1 MLGEAIKRYR
11 NEKNIT
17 QQELAKL
24 IPCSV
29 DSIRRW
35 EANLREPRA
44 SDLQRLCEVL
54 GCTKSEL
61 LNGPKDG
68 KIKITLSYDWEKFEK
83 GEIDM
88 TGNEFDVFLGK
99 DGEVGI
105 KGAGKMTTR
114 EAVEDFL
121 SRVRLQVETAF
132 EAQVKRGAIQP
143 V

>member
-11 NEKNIT
+11 TEKNMT

-35 EANLREPRA
+35 EANVREPRT

-54 GCTKSEL
+54 GCTESEL
-61 LNGPKDG
+61 LNGPNED
-68 KIKITLSYDWEKFEK
+68 KIKVTLSYDWEKFEK
-83 GEIDM
+83 GEINM

-99 DGEVGI
+99 DGEVGL
-105 KGAGKMTTR
+105 KGAGMLTTR

-132 EAQVKRGAIQP
+132 EAQVKRGAVQP